1 MASRTRRRASNL
13 GRGIVLVALLGI
25 APLLVSAADTPA
37 PASRVPRPSV
47 DAGEGGKC
55 VADTEFMRR
64 NHMKLL
70 LHQRDETVHAGVRPR
85 NTSLEACISCHA
97 SKKTGSVIGSDQNF
111 CQGCHAYAAVQIDCF
126 ECHASKPEAAR
137 AAADRGRLVGV
148 TP

>member
-1 MASRTRRRASNL
+1 MSRGA
-13 GRGIVLVALLGI
+13 VLVALLGI
-25 APLLVSAADTPA
+25 APLLAGSADAPA

-47 DAGEGGKC
+47 ETGEGGKC

-85 NTSLEACISCHA
+85 ESSLEACVACHA
-97 SKKTGSVIGSDQNF
+97 SKKTGSVVGSDQNF
-111 CQGCHAYAAVQIDCF
+111 CQGCHAYAAVRIDCF

-137 AAADRGRLVGV
+137 AAAGRDKLVGV